1 MSARRFTTTAIPL
14 LLLVLVFVQPA
25 SAKPLA
31 DPSGYDLVAEVNGYR
46 VSMGSYELDY
56 DPKVAAAAQAHA
68 DWIVETGNGGHTG
81 AGGTDETMRVMAAGY
96 GNGKSVHCDEA
107 WAETT
112 DTSSAVYS
120 AWADWTHQA
129 VMLDY
134 WANGY
139 TDAGGGVASDGNGYY
154 VFVFDICVIS
164 GQASSQVGTAVA
176 TPYYDTTGN
185 LVSPTEDTSQ
195 WILDVKIATPEV
207 DGSVTHVVDYGQTLY
222 TIAQAYGVTIGSIRE
237 LNYMADEDTAIY
249 QGQELLIKKAGSS
262 PTSSAG
268 AGAITPEAGAD
279 AQATT
284 TLQPSFTPRTQPT
297 RTLPPMALPSP
308 TPTPTPEASPF
319 DSAETTG
326 IIIFTICGIGL
337 GAFFLFGMKK

>member
-1 MSARRFTTTAIPL
+1 MM
-14 LLLVLVFVQPA
+14 LLLVLGSVQPA
-25 SAKPLA
+25 AAKPLA
-31 DPSGYDLVAEVNGYR
+31 DPSGYDLVSEVNSYR
-46 VSMGSYELDY
+46 LSMGSYELNY
-56 DPKVAAAAQAHA
+56 DSKIAAAAQGHA

-96 GNGKSVHCDEA
+96 GNGGSIHCDEA

-154 VFVFDICVIS
+154 VFVFDICVVS
-164 GQASSQVGTAVA
+164 GHASSKVGTAVA
-176 TPYYDTTGN
+176 TPYYDTSGN
-185 LVSPTEDTSQ
+185 LISPTEDTSQ
-195 WILDVKIATPEV
+195 WILDVKIATPEA
-207 DGSVTHVVDYGQTLY
+207 DGSVIHVVDYGQTLY
-222 TIAQAYGVTIGSIRE
+222 SIATAYGVTIGSIRE
-237 LNYMADEDTAIY
+237 LNYMADEDSAIY
-249 QGQELLIKKAGSS
+249 QGQKLLVKKAGSA
-262 PTSSAG
+262 PTTDPTAIGSTAG
-268 AGAITPEAGAD
+268 QLSGDGQP
-279 AQATT
+279 TT
-284 TLQPSFTPRTQPT
+284 TLQPSFTPHSQAT
-297 RTLPPMALPSP
+297 RTLPPMVLPSP
-308 TPTPTPEASPF
+308 IPTPEPESSIPL
-319 DSAETTG
+319 DSAQTTG